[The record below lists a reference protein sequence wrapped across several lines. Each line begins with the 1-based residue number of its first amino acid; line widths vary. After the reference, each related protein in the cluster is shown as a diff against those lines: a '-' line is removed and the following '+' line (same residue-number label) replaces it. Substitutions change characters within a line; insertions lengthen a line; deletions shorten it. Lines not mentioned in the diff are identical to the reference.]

1 MGGQCDKEV
10 TAFLIHRTAH
20 LMANLSIPEGIKPPL
35 MGRASQGGTALLM
48 QIPKQRAC
56 EGSRQAAGFN
66 WEQAR
71 GCTSMRVS
79 RLEHVGTVAV

>member
-1 MGGQCDKEV
+1 MRGQCDKEV
-10 TAFLIHRTAH
+10 TAFPIHRTAH
-20 LMANLSIPEGIKPPL
+20 LIPNLSIPAGIKPL
-35 MGRASQGGTALLM
+35 FTCRASQGGAAMLM

-56 EGSRQAAGFN
+56 EGSGQAARFN